1 MLEKKRLCVLLA
13 FICAGGCAT
22 DAPTTTKDQP
32 KQEGATVTGSRIPVR
47 GGTVQPTGN
56 VGGDDYRDSQR
67 VTTQIN
73 KQGN

>member
-1 MLEKKRLCVLLA
+1 MLQKNQLFVFLLVA
-13 FICAGGCAT
+13 CIGGCAT
-22 DAPTTTKDQP
+22 GTPTSAQQP
-32 KQEGATVTGSRIPVR
+32 RDEGTVVTGSRIPVR
-47 GGTVQPTGN
+47 GGTVQPTGT